1 MELIQSTF
9 ATARVNRMIGRVFS
23 VAAILLSIESSLN
36 FLGQLKYLNVP
47 LAMTIAVGLWITTIS
62 FFISYWFGS
71 ARDVYLR
78 IHALY
83 MFVLVA
89 GWPLTVVQ
97 LPPTEPT
104 FYPWIWWG
112 VDTCWLAAALT
123 FKLRWTV
130 VYYIGLNAGIQY
142 IFSLPVGGSHPIS
155 VTIPDFCYTL
165 LTNATVAVVALL
177 LRNAATQTDLANS
190 EAIQTRMKQ
199 AAVDA
204 AARER
209 QRVDAL
215 VHDRVLTALIS
226 ATNAKDVVQV
236 KAAGDLANSAISKL
250 QELQHQDPSGMV
262 LTKDLFDSIV
272 ATAKSLDPALVT
284 SITTKGNWLVE
295 QPVASALTEATYQAV
310 QNSMIHA
317 GSKAT
322 RELFLKASDR
332 EIKIVVRDDGRGF
345 RPNRV
350 SKGRLGI
357 QVSIIGR
364 VESVGGRAHIAS
376 KPGDGTTV
384 ILEWSRP

>member
-1 MELIQSTF
+1 
-9 ATARVNRMIGRVFS
+9 MIGRVFS